1 MTNEDSLAF
10 ASIEELA
17 ALLAKRKISP
27 VELTEIFLR
36 RIERLNPAL
45 NAFLAVTAE
54 TALAAA
60 RRAEKQLLRSPSSS
74 RQNPPLLGIPIALKD
89 NIWTRGIRSTAG
101 SKILREFV
109 PAKDSTVALRLARA
123 GAVLLG
129 KTNLNEFAYGIT
141 GANAHYGPVHNPW
154 AHGRISGGSSAGS
167 AAAIAAGLCAGSIGT
182 DTGGSI
188 RVPSA
193 FCGTV
198 GLKPTF
204 GRVSVF
210 GTMPLS
216 PSFDHVGPMARSVA
230 DAAILLGVI
239 AGRDPRDATA
249 SPKPVEDYRGALKKP
264 LRKFRLGRPRELYW
278 ETLDREVRSAT
289 EAAVKVMEKRG
300 ATLKEVSLPHLKE
313 VREAATDISLA
324 EALHVHEA
332 AGYFPARAADYGEEV
347 RQRIESGNKV
357 PAHRYLAAFDVRKRL
372 LAEFDAAFREVDAIV
387 APTLPVPAPPIDAES
402 VRIEGEELD
411 TRRVVVGHSRPAN
424 FTGLP
429 AISVPCGFTRD
440 GLPVGLQLIGPAFQE
455 ATLLRIASSYEQAT
469 DWGKRH
475 PA

>member
-1 MTNEDSLAF
+1 
-10 ASIEELA
+10 
-17 ALLAKRKISP
+17 
-27 VELTEIFLR
+27 
-36 RIERLNPAL
+36 
-45 NAFLAVTAE
+45 
-54 TALAAA
+54 
-60 RRAEKQLLRSPSSS
+60 
-74 RQNPPLLGIPIALKD
+74 
-89 NIWTRGIRSTAG
+89 
-101 SKILREFV
+101 
-109 PAKDSTVALRLARA
+109 
-123 GAVLLG
+123 
-129 KTNLNEFAYGIT
+129 
-141 GANAHYGPVHNPW
+141 
-154 AHGRISGGSSAGS
+154 
-167 AAAIAAGLCAGSIGT
+167 
-182 DTGGSI
+182 
-188 RVPSA
+188 
-193 FCGTV
+193 
-198 GLKPTF
+198 
-204 GRVSVF
+204 
-210 GTMPLS
+210 
-216 PSFDHVGPMARSVA
+216 
-230 DAAILLGVI
+230 
-239 AGRDPRDATA
+239 
-249 SPKPVEDYRGALKKP
+249 
-264 LRKFRLGRPRELYW
+264 
-278 ETLDREVRSAT
+278 
-289 EAAVKVMEKRG
+289 MEKRG